1 MCFFKSHSNGKSIIG
16 FIIMVMFNTIQIDAQ
31 TYQALPC
38 SFTSNNYSV
47 KIRWQLGYYSL
58 YSLLQPDYY
67 LLPPYFNAYC
77 KSLSDEPT
85 LPPDQINIYP
95 NPFCHSF
102 SVAGITADALIEI
115 NNLAGEKVFSST
127 IGNNETITLNWLG
140 SGAYILIIR
149 NKDMQIIHLKKI
161 IKLP

>member
-1 MCFFKSHSNGKSIIG
+1 MCFLKSNSRGKSIIG
-16 FIIMVMFNTIQIDAQ
+16 FIIIVMFNTLHLNAQ
-31 TYQALPC
+31 TYQILPC

-47 KIRWQLGYYSL
+47 KIRWQLGYYSQN
-58 YSLLQPDYY
+58 SILQTNYY

-85 LPPDQINIYP
+85 LPTDQINIYP

-102 SVAGITADALIEI
+102 SVAGITADARIEI

-127 IGNNETITLNWLG
+127 IGNNEPVTLNWLG
-140 SGAYILIIR
+140 PGTYILIIR
-149 NKDMQIIHLKKI
+149 NKEQQIIHHKKI